1 MQDLDDLFVTISGF
15 SLLCLVCGALIKVLL

>member
-15 SLLCLVCGALIKVLL
+15 SLICLVCGMIIKVLL